1 MSEVNSSSNSNA
13 EKAGLE
19 KTVSYL
25 KRYENLSADELMEML
40 GVLTNDRNFAAM
52 VQSIWKVLVGELEMK
67 LLDDLQHIS

>member
-1 MSEVNSSSNSNA
+1 MSEVNSSNINA

-19 KTVSYL
+19 KTVRYL
-25 KRYENLSADELMEML
+25 KRHENLTADELMEMI